1 VLDLAFRPDPEAPE
15 PLYRQLG
22 GYVRG
27 LIEAGRLLPGQKLPA
42 TRELARSLGLGR
54 NTVNL
59 AYEGLAESGWVT
71 AHVGQGTFVSSPRAA
86 AVSGDGSSEGGRGFV
101 WESLFSKRGHLR
113 LLPRTT
119 PGRQREVR
127 FDLRA
132 GRVELGALPLDVLR
146 RAASR
151 AVREL
156 PAVANRIEP
165 GGSGALRGE
174 VARSLVARGISCEA
188 DDVLIVHGAQQALD
202 LVARTLLDP
211 GDTVVVEQPGY
222 FGAPLA
228 FAGSQAT
235 LVGVGVDAEG
245 LRVEELRRILRARR
259 VKLIYTTPA
268 VQCPSGVVMSAGRRA
283 ELLEL
288 ADATQTPVLEDD
300 YDCQLRLGSKTPLA
314 LKAMDAAGQVIYV
327 GTFSKALFPGLRLG
341 YVVAAPAL
349 RERLQLGQL
358 ASDFGC
364 SKLDELLLLDLLR
377 TGALQRHVRRM
388 RRVYRERLDALV
400 TALGEG
406 LPEDVVVTRPAGGT
420 ALWLT
425 LPGTVDAAIV
435 HERAEEAGIAY
446 TRGHEFFIDERGSQ
460 HLYLSFACHEP
471 SELVLAARELTRI
484 VHGAWRGPGR
494 AGSRGGK

>member
-27 LIEAGRLLPGQKLPA
+27 LIEAGRLVPGQKLPA

-71 AHVGQGTFVSSPRAA
+71 AHVGQGTFVALPPTG
-86 AVSGDGSSEGGRGFV
+86 AVARDGSSEPVRGFV

-113 LLPRTT
+113 LLPRAT
-119 PGRQREVR
+119 PGREREVR

-132 GRVELGALPLDVLR
+132 GRVEVGSLPLDVLR
-146 RAASR
+146 RAAGR

-165 GGSGALRGE
+165 GGSSALRAE
-174 VARSLVARGISCEA
+174 IARTLVARGITCAA
-188 DDVLIVHGAQQALD
+188 DDVLVVHGAQQALD

-211 GDTVVVEQPGY
+211 GDAVVVEQPGY

-235 LVGVGVDAEG
+235 LVGVGVDGEG
-245 LRVEELRRILRARR
+245 LRVDELRRVLRARR

-268 VQCPSGVVMSAGRRA
+268 VQCPTGVVMSAERRA

-341 YVVAAPAL
+341 YVVGAPAL
-349 RERLQLGQL
+349 RRRLQLAQL
-358 ASDFGC
+358 VSDFGC
-364 SKLDELLLLDLLR
+364 SKFDELLLFDLLR
-377 TGALQRHVRRM
+377 SGALQRHVRRM
-388 RRVYRERLDALV
+388 RRIYGERLDALA
-400 TALGEG
+400 TALAEG
-406 LPEDVVVTRPAGGT
+406 LPADVVVSPPAGGT

-425 LPGTVDAAIV
+425 LPDTVAAAIV
-435 HERAEEAGIAY
+435 HARAEKAGVAY
-446 TRGHEFFIDERGSQ
+446 TRGDEFFVDDRGSR

-471 SELVLAARELTRI
+471 SELVLAARELARI
-484 VHGAWRGPGR
+484 VQSAWRGPAR
-494 AGSRGGK
+494 AGA